1 MQQVVSSSAVVPSA
15 RWLRITSRARL
26 EAPTLR
32 EWMLT
37 AISTGLLILSFP
49 NFDIYLLAWIGFVPL
64 LLAVARRPSPGRAL
78 LLGWCLGTVFFYV
91 TCYWLTY
98 SMIHYGGLPTIVA
111 YLFLVPGA
119 LVVGV
124 FPGLFALLMALAI
137 RRWGYGALLLAPALW
152 TSLEWF
158 RLGVTGQLWNAIGY
172 SQAFNPYLI
181 QSAKWGGVYAVS
193 FLIVAVNSIV
203 AVLILRRT
211 RWTSAGAA
219 LMAALLAFV
228 IPGSLPLHKTDTDF
242 VPERRVNVVALQP
255 NVPLNLFKSVDE
267 TKELLERH
275 LSFSAKALDSYPESS
290 TRLVIWPES
299 PMNFTYA
306 SDPSFQ
312 ELVARFARDNHTSLL
327 FNSLEPAPNDG
338 AYNSALLINEEGRL
352 ISQYDKIRL
361 MPFGEY
367 VPLPQWLPG
376 ASLITGIVGDF
387 TPGDE
392 YTVMPFGDR
401 QAGVFICIESA
412 YPWIARRLAKE
423 GAGVL
428 INISNDGYL
437 GPTAV
442 MRQHLANAIFRAV
455 ENGRPLLRVTNTGL
469 TAWIDKSGR
478 IVDQTGGFEADVRQW
493 SIVPDA
499 SRTTFYTR
507 HGDLFVQVCAALT
520 LLAIGALLVSGR
532 RSIRHLR

>member
-255 NVPLNLFKSVDE
+255 NVPMNLFKSVDE

-312 ELVARFARDNHTSLL
+312 ELVA
-327 FNSLEPAPNDG
+327 
-338 AYNSALLINEEGRL
+338 
-352 ISQYDKIRL
+352 
-361 MPFGEY
+361 
-367 VPLPQWLPG
+367 PL
-376 ASLITGIVGDF
+376 SF
-387 TPGDE
+387 S
-392 YTVMPFGDR
+392 FS
-401 QAGVFICIESA
+401 F
-412 YPWIARRLAKE
+412 
-423 GAGVL
+423 
-428 INISNDGYL
+428 
-437 GPTAV
+437 
-442 MRQHLANAIFRAV
+442 F
-455 ENGRPLLRVTNTGL
+455 
-469 TAWIDKSGR
+469 
-478 IVDQTGGFEADVRQW
+478 
-493 SIVPDA
+493 
-499 SRTTFYTR
+499 
-507 HGDLFVQVCAALT
+507 
-520 LLAIGALLVSGR
+520 
-532 RSIRHLR
+532 